1 MSLTEETPPSHQLT
15 SCGRVCLTW
24 IALQYAVR
32 LDQLRRLLYRYTPEA
47 DRYKLKSEVD
57 FLSLDRVYKWI
68 NKMLD
73 FGLIEKKTI
82 LHGDQTWIW
91 LSRALAH
98 SQARSAPGFFKVAQH
113 VYNPFRQRKHLSFL
127 FSQSDLSE
135 AYSAFLFLSSDWIKS
150 S

>member
-98 SQARSAPGFFKVAQH
+98 SQARSLKASSKWRNTCIIPLG
-113 VYNPFRQRKHLSFL
+113 RLSISL
-127 FSQSDLSE
+127 FSFRNQ
-135 AYSAFLFLSSDWIKS
+135 I
-150 S
+150 